1 MALTG
6 IEIFKLTPKKNCK
19 ECGVPTCMAF
29 AMKVAQGAVTVDK
42 CPYFSDEALAKL
54 SEATQPP
61 MKTITVGEHKLGGE
75 TVLYRHEKTFVSKT
89 LYAVK
94 VCQKDPN
101 HETALANIGNVDYE
115 RIGER
120 MYVEFAYVN
129 YVDDKAKF
137 LELVTRAKETGKTI
151 ILGCTDAEIAKEAIA
166 ITGKDIILN
175 GATAEN
181 YAAMNEVATAAGVV
195 LGVRG
200 NNIDEIYDT
209 VAALE
214 AAGNKNLI
222 IDVTLPTIKET
233 FAAAVQLRRAALK
246 EENRTAGYPALV
258 DIARPQF
265 NADANMQQALATLF
279 TMKYG
284 SIVVMSGMSYAQ
296 ALPLYGLR
304 QNVYT
309 DPQKPMRVEPGIY
322 PLNGADADAVCA
334 LTVDFALSYFT
345 ISGEIERSGVPC
357 NLLIPDAGGY
367 SVLTAWAAG
376 KLGAGSVAKFIEDY
390 AIEQKINNRTLII
403 PGKVAVLK
411 GEMQEKLPNWNIVV
425 GPNEAVQVVKFLR
438 DL

>member
-61 MKTITVGEHKLGGE
+61 MKTITVGEYKLGGE

-94 VCQKDPN
+94 VCEKDPN
-101 HETALANIGNVDYE
+101 CEEALANMGNVDYE

-129 YVDDKAKF
+129 YVDNKEKF
-137 LELVTRAKETGKTI
+137 LELVTKAKEAGKMI
-151 ILGCTDAEIAKEAIA
+151 ILGCKCPEVAKEALA
-166 ITGKDIILN
+166 ITGKDVILN

-181 YAAMNEVATAAGVV
+181 YAAMNEVATAAGCV

-200 NNIDEIYDT
+200 ENIDELYDT

-214 AAGNKNLI
+214 AAGNKNLV
-222 IDVTLPTIKET
+222 IDVTLPTIKEA

-246 EENRTAGYPALV
+246 EENRTAGYPTIV
-258 DIARPQF
+258 DISNPKYA
-265 NADANMQQALATLF
+265 ADATMQEALATLF

-322 PLNGADADAVCA
+322 ELNGATPDSVCA

-390 AIEQKINNRTLII
+390 AIENKINNRTLII